1 MQRYYWVFLFLLG
14 LSMLSACHEQQ
25 IELHNDEEPSTES
38 NTVTKENAVS
48 VEYEPAETVQNHGR
62 FAEAYLSVLDKGQQT
77 VILEYF
83 EAYYMTLATLEH
95 RDISMLFS
103 CWIKP
108 VMR

>member
-1 MQRYYWVFLFLLG
+1 M
-14 LSMLSACHEQQ
+14 
-25 IELHNDEEPSTES
+25 
-38 NTVTKENAVS
+38 

-103 CWIKP
+103 NDANRF
-108 VMR
+108 VDLSRHH